1 MHINSRAIKPPDKE
15 NGIAWG
21 QDGVTTSI
29 SKSFK
34 WNEQSKGI
42 LCGRIFATNKLDSED
57 GNYYSDQL
65 KSLNVFFV
73 QTKLLQQINRAS
85 PTDITSHWEQL
96 ISICKFC
103 IKRCYYRRRFTSLI
117 PLNAKNQNVCIR
129 LSWEAWENESKN
141 CVRILLH
148 TLDLTLAK
156 KFQHF
161 EEFVRQ

>member
-1 MHINSRAIKPPDKE
+1 MEWQRAFRNHSNETNNQKAFCVVEFLLQISWTRKME
-15 NGIAWG
+15 IIIA
-21 QDGVTTSI
+21 I
-29 SKSFK
+29 SWIGWMFS
-34 WNEQSKGI
+34 
-42 LCGRIFATNKLDSED
+42 LCKR
-57 GNYYSDQL
+57 
-65 KSLNVFFV
+65 
-73 QTKLLQQINRAS
+73 KLLQQINRAS

-103 IKRCYYRRRFTSLI
+103 IKRCYCRSRFTSLI

-129 LSWEAWENESKN
+129 LSWEAWENASKN
-141 CVRILLH
+141 CVRISLH

>member
-65 KSLNVFFV
+65 NWLNVFFV
-73 QTKLLQQINRAS
+73 QTKTIATNQPRIANGYNFPLGKTDFHLQ
-85 PTDITSHWEQL
+85 
-96 ISICKFC
+96 
-103 IKRCYYRRRFTSLI
+103 
-117 PLNAKNQNVCIR
+117 
-129 LSWEAWENESKN
+129 
-141 CVRILLH
+141 ILH
-148 TLDLTLAK
+148 
-156 KFQHF
+156 
-161 EEFVRQ
+161 